1 MSSVYDTKKT
11 TTRTELRA
19 LLAELQ
25 DGQVGNAL
33 TDWFGSRF
41 KRVWYETVAMDC
53 TKLMPFCSKEL
64 FAGALENFRVT
75 MYKIGKGQAVGGAKE
90 GSNLRTK
97 ATVQAV
103 LEAWDPKSTESK
115 LTLKMAL
122 ENYKKHIDGL
132 QNTAREPVDNY
143 KLKQEKFYL
152 EQILNAMAEYC
163 TQYGGGKNVWM

>member
-25 DGQVGNAL
+25 EGQVGSAIS
-33 TDWFGSRF
+33 DWVHGRF
-41 KRVWYETVAMDC
+41 NRVWYETVAMNC

-64 FAGALENFRVT
+64 FYGALENFRVT
-75 MYKIGKGQAVGGAKE
+75 MDRIGKGQMVGGAKD
-90 GSNLRTK
+90 GTNLRSK
-97 ATVQAV
+97 STVQAV
-103 LEAWDPKSTESK
+103 LEAWDPKSTASK
-115 LTLKMAL
+115 VTLKMAL
-122 ENYKKHIDGL
+122 ENYKNHIDGL
-132 QNTAREPVDNY
+132 QNTKREPVDNY